1 MGTLLTRIPLSRESI
16 CREKTQARM
25 SRKLAKATEA
35 AVGFYNALVLSMLR
49 QGKQLQ
55 LWDSNVHRITIQGS
69 RHLHVPTDYHN

>member
-1 MGTLLTRIPLSRESI
+1 MGTLLTRIPLSRDCISSGSEPGDSESKI
-16 CREKTQARM
+16 AGKSEVAIR
-25 SRKLAKATEA
+25 
-35 AVGFYNALVLSMLR
+35 FYNALVLSTLR

>member
-1 MGTLLTRIPLSRESI
+1 MGKLLTRIPLSRESI

-55 LWDSNVHRITIQGS
+55 LWDSNVHRIATEGYQ
-69 RHLHVPTDYHN
+69 RLQVPVECHN